1 MDEFRR
7 SQANRPLSL
16 ALVKSPPRAQ
26 RGLGLLSLLLL
37 AGIVVVGAVLAMK
50 VFPTV
55 SEFLT
60 IKKAIAKAVIDG
72 GGTVPGIRAAFDRS
86 AAIDDIRS
94 IAGKDLDISKDKQG
108 RTVAA
113 FKYEKKLEL
122 FGPASLLLEYEGSAV
137 EGAAK

>member
-1 MDEFRR
+1 MSR
-7 SQANRPLSL
+7 
-16 ALVKSPPRAQ
+16 KQ

-37 AGIVVVGAVLAMK
+37 AIIVVSGAVLAMK

-55 SEFLT
+55 AEYLT
-60 IKKAIAKAVIDG
+60 IKKAIGKAVQDG
-72 GGTVPGIRAAFDRS
+72 GGTVPGIRASFDRT

-94 IAGKDLDISKDKQG
+94 ISGKDLDISKDTQG

-122 FGPASLLLEYEGSAV
+122 FGPASLLLEYEGRAV
-137 EGAAK
+137 SQ